1 MPVATNN
8 EASKAPLSIAFTCFS
23 SCLEL
28 TYTLCCF
35 YHLGHGHQTLCAS
48 FAHSGF
54 STVHDRLKLS
64 FYEPYSIFPLNLFS
78 IFLTPPLASPLLLRL
93 FWSPVA

>member
-1 MPVATNN
+1 MPVATVN
-8 EASKAPLSIAFTCFS
+8 EASKVPLSTAFTCFS

-35 YHLGHGHQTLCAS
+35 YHLGHGHQTLSVS
-48 FAHSGF
+48 FAHSSF
-54 STVHDRLKLS
+54 SIAHDRLKLS
-64 FYEPYSIFPLNLFS
+64 FYESCSIFPLNLFS